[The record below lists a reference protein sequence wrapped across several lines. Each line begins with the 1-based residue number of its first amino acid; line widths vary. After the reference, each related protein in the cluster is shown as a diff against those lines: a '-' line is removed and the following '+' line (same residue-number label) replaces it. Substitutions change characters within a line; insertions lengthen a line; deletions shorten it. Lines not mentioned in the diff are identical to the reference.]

1 MSLFDSNDADV
12 LLDSIVRSELNLERW
27 PGIWQASNMR
37 SDFNSIRKI
46 EKKIIIGGRTVLAS
60 VTVESSPSRGTL
72 NTEDQKTFYALL
84 ALWEKKGRPDE
95 VSFTI
100 RGILK
105 EMGRQYGKNTREGII
120 DSLKRLKSVDI
131 TWENS
136 FFDKVS
142 NKTMKELAMFNVLS
156 YLKISSE
163 ESDGYEKD
171 KIQITFHK
179 LIDSNLRNYHSIP
192 TKYWILMRIKNPLS
206 QLLYKY
212 LEPKLYSSLKFERKT
227 HDLLKDLGI
236 FATRYKKLSNRVDV
250 ITRALKELTGLKIQ
264 NGTLEVHL
272 EPGKEDDYKL
282 VAIKNLDPNESHQH
296 TEFPL
301 LTIDMEPEKD
311 ISESTEVIIEPV
323 NHALNLQFFEVFKE
337 QFKISRT
344 KATKSELEKANA
356 WINEYGFDLNRIRDF
371 VEFAFQ
377 EANKTKFRVQN
388 LSGLGQYLESFIEA
402 VERLQ
407 STGLDSPIDQI
418 LEESISESTTDQT
431 GKEKALEIL
440 KKLSPV
446 EQAYWCQSART
457 YLRQDNP
464 ASLKKIL
471 QFDPETQKET
481 LLALAARQFTKP
493 ILLISESLGFY
504 SEG

>member
-1 MSLFDSNDADV
+1 MSVFDSNDADV

-46 EKKIIIGGRTVLAS
+46 EKKIMIGGRTVLAS

-163 ESDGYEKD
+163 ESHGHEKD
-171 KIQITFHK
+171 RIQITFHK

-192 TKYWILMRIKNPLS
+192 TRYWILMKIKNPLS

-212 LEPKLYSSLKFERKT
+212 LEPKLYSALKFERKT
-227 HDLLKDLGI
+227 YDLLNDLGI
-236 FATRYKKLSNRVDV
+236 FAMRYKKLSNRVDV

-264 NGTLEVHL
+264 DGILEVHL
-272 EPGKEDDYKL
+272 ELSKEDDYKL
-282 VAIKNLDPNESHQH
+282 VAIKNLDPNESHQS
-296 TEFPL
+296 TAFPL
-301 LTIDMEPEKD
+301 LTIDIETEKNV
-311 ISESTEVIIEPV
+311 SESPEVIIEPV
-323 NHALNLQFFEVFKE
+323 NSALNLQFFEIFKE
-337 QFKISRT
+337 QFKISRN
-344 KATKSELEKANA
+344 KATKSELEKAKVWVNV
-356 WINEYGFDLNRIRDF
+356 YGFDLNRIRDF

-377 EANKTKFRVQN
+377 EASKTKFRVQN
-388 LSGLGQYLESFIEA
+388 LSGLGQYLEPFING
-402 VERLQ
+402 VEPQ

-418 LEESISESTTDQT
+418 LEESIPESTTDET

-446 EQAYWCQSART
+446 EQAYWCQSAST

-464 ASLKKIL
+464 ASLKRIL

-504 SEG
+504 QKK